1 MVGGGV
7 GGTEYQVAVDEDT
20 EAALRT
26 FLLKYPND
34 EEIAFATW
42 YPSAGRRRF
51 TALIHTPI
59 LPRMG
64 DRRRHGNVSALPRY
78 VDRAKETAREAGAGL
93 AMIHTHPLGE
103 GWQGPSAPDLYYE
116 MKVLAQEAFGVTG
129 LPLVGL
135 ILAEDGGWSAR
146 IYLKEPGKRPVR
158 VECEAVRIV
167 GRTLEIQFNPALRPA
182 PEPGI
187 KLLRTTSVWGSNKQ
201 ARIMRMRVGVV
212 GAGSVGSVIIESLA
226 RLGVRDIYVLDY
238 DKVSPHNLDRLIY
251 ATSAD
256 VGKPKAELA
265 RTHAETS
272 ATNAD
277 FLCQAFPEASV
288 VEDDGYALAKDC
300 DVVFSCSD
308 RPWPRQ
314 ALNHLAYSAL
324 IPVVDGGVS
333 FKVDDSRLIHGMF
346 RAQTVGPGRACLNCL
361 RAYDSAEVQLDR
373 EGKFDDP
380 AYIEGLERVGAA
392 PSRQN
397 ILPFALGLG
406 ALESIQFVELVTN
419 LAGRGDL
426 GQQPYDYA
434 TGEILPNLRGCGP
447 GCEYKEMVA
456 RGDSTKP
463 YLSTD
468 ISKQR
473 SLNAGV
479 PIGRA
484 SPSRSP

>member
-1 MVGGGV
+1 M
-7 GGTEYQVAVDEDT
+7 EYQVAIDEDT

-26 FLLKYPND
+26 FLLKDPCD

-42 YPSAGRRRF
+42 YPSAGRQRF

-59 LPRMG
+59 LPRKG

-78 VDRAKETAREAGAGL
+78 VDRAKETARESGAGF

-103 GWQGPSAPDLYYE
+103 GWQGLSDPDFYYE
-116 MKVLAQEAFGVTG
+116 KKVLAQEVFGVTG

-135 ILAEDGGWSAR
+135 TLAGDGVWSAR
-146 IYLKEPGKRPVR
+146 LYPKKPAKVPVLAD
-158 VECEAVRIV
+158 CEAVRIV
-167 GRTLEIQFNPALRPA
+167 GRTLRIQFNPSLRPA

-187 KLLRTTSVWGSNKQ
+187 KLLRTTSVWGSKKE
-201 ARIMRMRVGVV
+201 AGIMRMRVGIV
-212 GAGSVGSVIIESLA
+212 GAGSVGLVVIESLA
-226 RLGVRDIYVLDY
+226 RLGVGELYVLDY
-238 DKVSPHNLDRLIY
+238 DKVSPHNLDRLIC

-256 VGKPKAELA
+256 VGRSKAELA
-265 RTHAETS
+265 KALAETS
-272 ATNAD
+272 ATNPK
-277 FLCQAFPEASV
+277 FLCQAFPEASI
-288 VEDDGYALAKDC
+288 VESDGYSRAKDC

-314 ALNHLAYSAL
+314 VLNHLAYSAL

-333 FKVDDSRLIHGMF
+333 FKVNDSRLIHGMF
-346 RAQTVGPGRACLNCL
+346 RAQTVGPGRACMNCL

-380 AYIEGLERVGAA
+380 VYIEGLERVGAA

-397 ILPFALGLG
+397 IMPFALGLG

-419 LAGRGDL
+419 LAGKGDL

-434 TGEILPNLRGCGP
+434 TGEILPNLRTCKG
-447 GCEYKEMVA
+447 GCEYQEMVA
-456 RGDSTKP
+456 KGDTILP

-468 ISKQR
+468 FSKQR
-473 SLNAGV
+473 SINVGV
-479 PIGRA
+479 PEE
-484 SPSRSP
+484 PSSRRSS